1 MEVTCHPRLGGAP
14 QGRGSPEYPVCFI
27 YKCQFLSFFGNQ
39 PFWTRFSC
47 SNNSWIDQKQEKAV
61 TPVIVDHTSESMKSE
76 SAAKPIP
83 ASRNAHQHFFPI

>member
-1 MEVTCHPRLGGAP
+1 MEVTPAPTGHPLAGG
-14 QGRGSPEYPVCFI
+14 GMSPPYPVCFI

-39 PFWTRFSC
+39 PFFTRCSC
-47 SNNSWIDQKQEKAV
+47 SNNSCMDQKQEKAV